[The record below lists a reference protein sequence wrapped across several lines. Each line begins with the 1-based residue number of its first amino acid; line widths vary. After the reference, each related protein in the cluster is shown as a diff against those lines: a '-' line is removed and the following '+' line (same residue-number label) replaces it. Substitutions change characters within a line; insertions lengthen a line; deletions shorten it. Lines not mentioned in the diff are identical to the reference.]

1 MMARNSNVP
10 SRAGYRSARPM
21 TSRSS
26 LSACNARP
34 VHTEGPLSDSCTQDA
49 SLLDHLVGTDKAG
62 RGRLARA
69 ARSTQRL
76 DPTGNGP
83 PDFVRR
89 IFLDEMDSLDRHLG
103 LGRQAAGVFENLAAG
118 EDSAGLG
125 LQEQLG
131 HIARLQPARVRVH
144 DRGYVG

>member
-1 MMARNSNVP
+1 MHRLRP
-10 SRAGYRSARPM
+10 SWRLLQHVAKGHLQTQAP
-21 TSRSS
+21 
-26 LSACNARP
+26 
-34 VHTEGPLSDSCTQDA
+34 HQDA
-49 SLLDHLVGTDKAG
+49 SLLDQVVGMDKAG

-69 ARSTQRL
+69 ARSAQRL
-76 DPTGNGP
+76 HPAGNGP

-125 LQEQLG
+125 LQELSG
-131 HIARLQPARVRVH
+131 V
-144 DRGYVG
+144 